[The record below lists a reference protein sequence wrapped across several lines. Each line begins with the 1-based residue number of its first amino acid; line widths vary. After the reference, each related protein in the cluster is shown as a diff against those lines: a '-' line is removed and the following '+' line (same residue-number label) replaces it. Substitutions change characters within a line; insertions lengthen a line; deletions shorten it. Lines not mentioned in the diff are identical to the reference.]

1 MLSFG
6 PDPGKAAWIVAGD
19 LNDYLPST
27 GLPPLLGQPWLENI
41 VERIADPNDRWT
53 HHWDDGDEYTQLDN
67 LLLSRALAKANPNAV
82 QVMVRNG
89 MPWRATRYTGPR
101 FDGVGENR
109 PKASDHC
116 PLVIELE
123 L

>member
-1 MLSFG
+1 MVTVTRRPLTPCITRNPCPLLAAVVSPRSSPAASMLSFG

-67 LLLSRALAKANPNAV
+67 LLLSRALA
-82 QVMVRNG
+82 
-89 MPWRATRYTGPR
+89 
-101 FDGVGENR
+101 
-109 PKASDHC
+109 
-116 PLVIELE
+116 
-123 L
+123 